1 MAFIQGT
8 LKNDNLTGSSFAD
21 IIYGYSGNDEIY
33 GYSGN
38 DFLKGGSG
46 NDTLN
51 GGSGSDLLK
60 GGSGN
65 DQLYGGSSNDT
76 LNGGSGDDLLEG
88 GSGNNTASYRNATH
102 GIVANL
108 KKGIVVTQIFE
119 SSSQPK
125 IMALGDSITR
135 GEHQVD
141 PTPGTYRIQ
150 LWNNVSADG
159 LKIDFVG
166 SQFNGPQSLGDKNH
180 EGHSGWTIDEITNL
194 VNRGILKTYQP
205 DIVLLMIGTNDA
217 LGRSSL
223 KEMYNDLSYLID
235 RIAQQSANTQI
246 LVSSIAPIDA
256 SVRGETVANIAK
268 DFNALLPGLVD
279 YKVAQGKNISFVN
292 AGGNLKLSDLTSD
305 GIHPHHQGYDKLGNA
320 WYDALVDRDTLT
332 GIQNVTGSRFADK
345 LIGNGSAN
353 VLQGNA
359 GNDALMGRFG
369 SDTLIGGSGYDL
381 FMFNSPD
388 EGIDIIGDFNP
399 NFETIAISQA
409 GFGGGFSLGTLT
421 SKEFRVAASAQT
433 SSDRFIY
440 NNGNLFFDVDGTG
453 NTNAIQIAKLIGEP
467 NITRSN
473 IFVF

>member
-8 LKNDNLTGSSFAD
+8 PKNDNLTGSSFAD
-21 IIYGYSGNDEIY
+21 TIYGYSGNDKIS

-38 DFLKGGSG
+38 DTLYGGSGDDTLYGGSGNDRLYGGSG
-46 NDTLN
+46 NDT
-51 GGSGSDLLK
+51 
-60 GGSGN
+60 
-65 DQLYGGSSNDT
+65 
-76 LNGGSGDDLLEG
+76 
-88 GSGNNTASYRNATH
+88 ASYRQATQ

-108 KKGIVVTQIFE
+108 KKGIVVTPIFDP
-119 SSSQPK
+119 SSQPK
-125 IMALGDSITR
+125 IMPLGDSITK
-135 GEHQVD
+135 GEHRVD

-166 SQFNGPQSLGDKNH
+166 SQFNGPPSLGDKNH
-180 EGHSGWTIDEITNL
+180 EGHGGWTIDEITNL

-256 SVRGETVANIAK
+256 SVRSETAANLAK
-268 DFNALLPGLVD
+268 DFNALLPGLVER
-279 YKVAQGKNISFVN
+279 KVAQGKNISFVN
-292 AGGNLKLSDLTSD
+292 AGGSLKLSDLTAD
-305 GIHPHHQGYDKLGNA
+305 GIHPRRQGYDKLGNA

-332 GIQNVTGSRFADK
+332 GIENVTGSRFADK
-345 LIGNGSAN
+345 LIGNGAAN

-359 GNDALMGRFG
+359 GNDTLIGGFG
-369 SDTLIGGSGYDL
+369 NDTLIGGSGYDR
-381 FMFNSPD
+381 FVFNFPA
-388 EGIDIIGDFNP
+388 EGVDVIKDFNP
-399 NFETIAISQA
+399 NFDKIAVSQA
-409 GFGGGFSLGTLT
+409 GFGGGLSLGTIT
-421 SKEFRVAASAQT
+421 SKEFRVAASAQN

-440 NNGNLFFDVDGTG
+440 NRNNGNLFFDVDGTG
-453 NTNAIQIAKLIGEP
+453 NTNAIQIAQLIGEP
-467 NITRSN
+467 NITRNN
-473 IFVF
+473 IVVI